1 MSASVRSWLPAV
13 LIGLGI
19 VSLLDR
25 LGWVGGRGG
34 WVWGLVLLIAGA
46 VFIAAHLRG
55 PRLWWAIFPGLG
67 FIAVATATFAGSWG
81 GSLLLALGGAAL
93 LAYYLRRGGQWWSL
107 VGAGAFLS
115 LALLST
121 IERIAPRFET
131 SWLLFAGLGVSLA
144 FVYFRREQPAP
155 GWTLGGAGG
164 FSAMA
169 LVSLLAGQAV
179 GILIAI
185 GLMAA
190 GGLLVWRHRTLPAP
204 AEPALLR
211 PPDERA
217 PPPSP

>member
-1 MSASVRSWLPAV
+1 MNATVRSWLPAV

-55 PRLWWAIFPGLG
+55 PKLWWAIFPGLG

-81 GSLLLALGGAAL
+81 GSFLLLIVGAVL

-131 SWLLFAGLGVSLA
+131 SWLLFAGLGIALA
-144 FVYFRREQPAP
+144 VVYFRREQAAP
-155 GWTLGGAGG
+155 SWTLTGAGG
-164 FSAMA
+164 FIAMA

-185 GLMAA
+185 GLMVA
-190 GGLLVWRHRTLPAP
+190 GGFVLWRHRAMP
-204 AEPALLR
+204 PAL
-211 PPDERA
+211 PPA
-217 PPPSP
+217 PPPSE